1 MGLGRNVFSRRRFM
15 VGAGGVGAAF
25 SSSTGPLVM
34 SSGGARAAERISFVS
49 FGGSYGD
56 FTKEFWI
63 KPFTAQTGIEV
74 DYVTG
79 PDLARVKAQVTT
91 GNVEWDVFDGA
102 GSTIS
107 AGSKEGLWEPIDA
120 KIIDIDKFVVKGGP
134 DMVPTFI
141 YSGGIAWDPSRTKAP
156 AKDFKQLWDV
166 AKFPGR
172 RGFRTRVSETLEMA
186 LLADGV
192 EPAKLYPLDFDRG
205 FKALDRIKADVKKW
219 FEQTTQGITV
229 IQTNEADYTY
239 TYANRVKS
247 AKEAGVSIDF
257 SFDQVIS
264 ARNYFTVPKGSRRK
278 EAAMRFLDFVTRPEQ
293 QAIMAEKISFMPV
306 TKGAAE
312 KVSADARKWIA
323 DPNNPRSAFVDDDY
337 WRDNFVAADKRFKE
351 WILT

>member
-1 MGLGRNVFSRRRFM
+1 MGGGRRGLNRRQFM
-15 VGAGGVGAAF
+15 TGTGRVAAAL
-25 SSSTGPLVM
+25 SLASGPFVM
-34 SSGGARAAERISFVS
+34 RSGPARAAERVAFVS
-49 FGGSYGD
+49 FGGSYGE

-63 KPFTAQTGIEV
+63 KPFTVQTGIEV

-91 GNVEWDVFDGA
+91 QNVEWDVFDGP

-107 AGSKEGLWEPIDA
+107 AGSKEGLWEPIDTRIVDLT
-120 KIIDIDKFVVKGGP
+120 KLVVQGGP

-141 YSGGIAWDPSRTKAP
+141 YSGGIAWDPARTKAP
-156 AKDFKQLWDV
+156 AKDFGQLWDV
-166 AKFPGR
+166 ATFPGR
-172 RGFRTRVSETLEMA
+172 RAFRTRISETLEMA

-192 EPAKLYPLDFDRG
+192 EPGKLYPLDLDRG
-205 FKALDRIKADVKKW
+205 FKALDRVKGDVKKW
-219 FEQTTQGITV
+219 FEQTTQGITI

-247 AKEAGVSIDF
+247 AREAGISIDF

-264 ARNYFTVPKGSRRK
+264 ARNYYAVPKGSRRK
-278 EAAMRFLDFVTRPEQ
+278 EAAMRFLEFVTRPEQ
-293 QAIMAEKISFMPV
+293 QAIMAEKMGFMPV

-312 KVSADARKWIA
+312 KVSPDARKWIA
-323 DPNNPRSAFVDDDY
+323 DPNNPRNAFVDDNY
-337 WRDNFVAADKRFKE
+337 WRDNFITADKRFKE